1 MAMTGQPQVDVII
14 LSWNRVED
22 TIAAIASA
30 AEQVGVEQHILIV
43 DQGSQPENLARLEAY
58 LHDVPNARLTKLPKN
73 SGVPGGRNLA
83 AAMGTSPYIVAL
95 DSDAVFADQHALGR
109 AVAHLEAN
117 PQLCAI
123 GFRILNYF
131 TGQVDWSC
139 WDYPTAFSPDRPFPT
154 TRFVGAGHAFRRSTF
169 EAVGAYDADLV
180 FCGEELDLCYRMIN
194 TGQRMEYVPTV
205 CVLHKVSQEHRVF
218 WARGRF
224 YQTVRNNLY
233 TMYKFGTPAPRLI
246 VAAIAFLIKGMRNGM
261 AAETLRAM
269 LASAQMCRAFRR
281 SGTNKQPYEL
291 SPETWRYIQTC
302 EPTRHEPWLV
312 KLRRQFIPLPFQGS

>member
-1 MAMTGQPQVDVII
+1 MSAQPELDVII
-14 LSWNRVED
+14 LSWNRVDD

-30 AEQVGVEQHILIV
+30 ADQVGVDQHILIV
-43 DQGSQPENLARLEAY
+43 DQGSQPENLAKLEAF
-58 LHDVPNARLTKLPKN
+58 LRDVPTARLMKLTKN

-83 AAMGTSPYIVAL
+83 ASMGTAPYIVAL
-95 DSDAVFADQHALGR
+95 DSDAIFADRYALAR
-109 AVAHLEAN
+109 AASHLDAN

-131 TGQVDWSC
+131 TGQIDWSC
-139 WDYPTAFSPDRPFPT
+139 WDYPTAFSPEQPFPT
-154 TRFVGAGHAFRRSTF
+154 TRFVGAGHAIRRSTF

-194 TGQRMEYVPTV
+194 TGQRMEYVPSV

-218 WARGRF
+218 WSKGRF
-224 YQTVRNNLY
+224 FQTVRNNLY
-233 TMYKFGTPAPRLI
+233 TLYKFGTPAPRII
-246 VAAIAFLIKGMRNGM
+246 VAAVAFLLRGIRNGIG
-261 AAETLRAM
+261 AETLRAM
-269 LASAQMCRAFRR
+269 LASLQMCRAFRSSPADKHIYR
-281 SGTNKQPYEL
+281 L
-291 SPETWRYIQTC
+291 SPETWNYIRTC